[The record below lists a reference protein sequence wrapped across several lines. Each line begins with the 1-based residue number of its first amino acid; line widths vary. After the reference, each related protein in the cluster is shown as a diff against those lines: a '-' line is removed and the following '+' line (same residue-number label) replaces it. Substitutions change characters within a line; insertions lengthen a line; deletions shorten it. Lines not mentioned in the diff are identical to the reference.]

1 MSNYPD
7 DFKGTPHDLTPA
19 QERAT
24 ERLNQIHAV
33 YREVLSAFVGSCV
46 KNRVMVNRHDIEVA
60 MEGVGEALANEAD
73 NALTVLPAASYTP
86 PDAKKLIERAHDAIV
101 DALRV
106 KPIDWTGV
114 FNELFRPVPT
124 NPATRGFS
132 GDGQ

>member
-7 DFKGTPHDLTPA
+7 NFNGTPLDLTPA

-24 ERLNQIHAV
+24 ERLDQIHAV
-33 YREVLSAFVGSCV
+33 YRDVLSAFVGSCI
-46 KNRVMVNRHDIEVA
+46 KNRVMVSRIDIEVA
-60 MEGVGEALANEAD
+60 MEGVGEALVNEAD

-101 DALRV
+101 DALRL
-106 KPIDWTGV
+106 KPIDYMSV
-114 FNELFRPVPT
+114 FKDIFRPVPT
-124 NPATRGFS
+124 NPATRGFG